1 MAEDRGNGA
10 QQRKRRSKVAK
21 PAQRPANGRYAH
33 VTGWGAEVP
42 ERIMT
47 NYDLEKM
54 VETSDKWIRE
64 RTGIRERRI
73 ADDRDDTTTLGL
85 RAARKAL
92 SRANIS
98 PRDLDLIIVAT
109 SSPASLFPAT
119 ANLIQDKLGA
129 HRAGA
134 FDILAACTGF
144 IYGLGLA
151 AAQIE
156 AGAVD
161 TALVVG
167 SETLSRIIDWT
178 DRSTCV
184 LFGDGAGAFVLQNR
198 DTPGGIRNVVL
209 HSDGSGADLLFAHS
223 SVRTSW
229 DGALPNQNL
238 VMNGTE
244 VYRFASR
251 VMAQATEEVL
261 EEAGLEIDDVDV
273 IVPHQANLRIIKS
286 AARGL
291 GLSMD
296 RFYVNIDKYGNTST
310 ASIPLA
316 LAEAVEEGE
325 INANDRIVL
334 VGFGAGLTW
343 GAALLEWQVEP
354 TPSSHFSEAVRE
366 SYYIF
371 AHLRSLIRRL
381 LRLIESILW
390 KPPYISEQRQRE
402 RLEKQHSDEQEE

>member
-1 MAEDRGNGA
+1 MAEDTGNGTR
-10 QQRKRRSKVAK
+10 RKKHRAAK

-33 VTGWGAEVP
+33 VTGWGVEVP
-42 ERIMT
+42 ERVMT
-47 NYDLEKM
+47 NYDLEQM
-54 VETSDKWIRE
+54 VETSDTWIRE

-73 ADDRDDTTTLGL
+73 ADDRDNTTTLGL

-119 ANLIQDKLGA
+119 ANLIQDRLGA

-134 FDILAACTGF
+134 FDVLAACTGF
-144 IYGLGLA
+144 IYGLSLA

-156 AGAVD
+156 AGTVN
-161 TALVVG
+161 TALVIG
-167 SETLSRIIDWT
+167 AETLSRIIDWT
-178 DRSTCV
+178 DRTTCV

-209 HSDGSGADLLFAHS
+209 HSDGSGGDLLYAHS
-223 SVRTSW
+223 SVRASW
-229 DGALPNQNL
+229 NGSLPNHNQNL

-244 VYRFASR
+244 VFRFASR

-261 EEAGLEIDDVDV
+261 DKAGLEIDDVDM

-291 GLSMD
+291 GLEMD

-316 LAEAVEEGE
+316 LAEAVEEGQ

-354 TPSSHFSEAVRE
+354 TPSSHFSEVVRE
-366 SYYIF
+366 GYYIF
-371 AHLRSLIRRL
+371 AHVRSLIRRL
-381 LRLIESILW
+381 MRLIESILW
-390 KPPYISEQRQRE
+390 KPPYVSEQRQRE
-402 RLEKQHSDEQEE
+402 RLEKQNGDEPEE

>member
-1 MAEDRGNGA
+1 MAEGKETRTR
-10 QQRKRRSKVAK
+10 RKKKWNRVSK

-33 VTGWGAEVP
+33 VTGWGVEVP
-42 ERIMT
+42 ERVLT
-47 NYDLEKM
+47 NYDLEQM
-54 VETSDKWIRE
+54 VETTDEWIRE
-64 RTGIRERRI
+64 RTGISERRI
-73 ADDRDDTTTLGL
+73 ADDRDNTTTLGL

-92 SRANIS
+92 NRANIS

-109 SSPASLFPAT
+109 STPASLFPAT
-119 ANLIQDKLGA
+119 ANLIQDRLGA

-134 FDILAACTGF
+134 FDVLAACTGF
-144 IYGLGLA
+144 IYALSLA
-151 AAQIE
+151 ASQIE
-156 AGAVD
+156 AGVAD
-161 TALVVG
+161 TALVIG

-178 DRSTCV
+178 DRGTCV

-198 DTPGGIRNVVL
+198 DMPGGVRSVVL
-209 HSDGSGADLLFAHS
+209 HSDGSGADVLFAHS

-229 DGALPNQNL
+229 NGPLPNQHL
-238 VMNGTE
+238 VMNGRE

-251 VMAQATEEVL
+251 VMTQATEEVL
-261 EEAGLEIDDVDV
+261 DKAGLEIDDVDL

-296 RFYVNIDKYGNTST
+296 RFYVNIDRYGNTST

-316 LAEAVEEGE
+316 LAEAVELGQ

-354 TPSSHFSEAVRE
+354 TPSSHLSEAVRE

-371 AHLRSLIRRL
+371 AHLRSLFRRL
-381 LRLIESILW
+381 LRLIEALLW
-390 KPPYISEQRQRE
+390 KPPYLSDRRRQ
-402 RLEKQHSDEQEE
+402 EKNDQPEE